1 MADEKIFDTVVIGA
15 GPNGLAAAVTL
26 ARAGRRV
33 LVREANH
40 TIGGGTRSGE
50 ITLPGFLHDLCSAVH
65 PLAASSPF
73 FRDVPLAAHGLEF
86 IHPTVCLAHPFDDGT
101 AALLQRSIG
110 ETAATLGRDGESY
123 RNLMEPLAADWNDL
137 LEGVL
142 SPFSFPRHPFK
153 LARFGL
159 KAIRSAQSFVS
170 GYFTDYRARALFAGC
185 AAHSFLPLEN
195 TMTAAFGLMLGVS
208 GHAVGWPV
216 VRGGSQQIADALA
229 AYLRSLG
236 GKIQTNAR
244 VDSLDELASAR
255 LVMCDITPRQLLRI
269 AGERLP
275 ANYRRQLQRYRYGM
289 GAFKVDYALDGAI
302 PWTAKECA
310 LAGTVHLGGTFE
322 EIAASER
329 AAWRGEQSERPFVL
343 LAQQSLFDA
352 ARAPEGKH
360 TVWAY
365 CHVPHGSTFD
375 MAERI
380 ENQIER
386 FAPGFR
392 ERILARSVTTPADL
406 ERRNANLIGGDI
418 NGGVQDIWQAFA
430 RPVFRFGAPYATPV
444 ENLYLCSS
452 STPPGG
458 GVHGMCGYN
467 AARTALRQV
476 Q

>member
-1 MADEKIFDTVVIGA
+1 MVDEKISDAVVIGA

-26 ARAGRRV
+26 ARAGRSV
-33 LVREANH
+33 LVREAND

-50 ITLPGFLHDLCSAVH
+50 LTLPGFLHDLCSAVH

-73 FRDVPLAAHGLEF
+73 FRDLPLAAHGLEF
-86 IHPTVCLAHPFDDGT
+86 IHPPVCLAHPFDDGT
-101 AALLQRSIG
+101 AALLHRSIAQ
-110 ETAATLGRDGESY
+110 TAVTLGRDAEAY
-123 RNLMEPLAADWNDL
+123 QNLMGPLAADWNDL

-170 GYFTDYRARALFAGC
+170 SYFTDYRARALFAGNS
-185 AAHSFLPLEN
+185 AHSFLPLEHAV
-195 TMTAAFGLMLGVS
+195 TAGFGLLLGLS

-236 GKIQTNAR
+236 GEIQTNAR
-244 VDSLDELASAR
+244 VDSFAEISSAR

-275 ANYRRQLQRYRYGM
+275 AGYRRQLQRYRYGM
-289 GAFKVDYALDGAI
+289 AAFKVDYALDGTI
-302 PWTAKECA
+302 PWKAKECA

-329 AAWRGEQSERPFVL
+329 TAWSGAHSERPFVL

-352 ARAPEGKH
+352 SRAPEGKH

-365 CHVPHGSTFD
+365 CHVPQGSTFD

-380 ENQIER
+380 EKQIER

-392 ERILARSVTTPADL
+392 ERILTRSVTTPADL

-430 RPVFRFGAPYATPV
+430 RPVLRFGAPYATPV

-467 AARTALRQV
+467 AARMALRKSK
-476 Q
+476 